1 MIYLMSLWNVN
12 SPEVSTSTEVDQNVP
27 TLFTS
32 PRKSRQIPRGEAQK
46 RVEKMQGTCPSGVP
60 GGQGFLPSP
69 PNKATLQR

>member
-1 MIYLMSLWNVN
+1 MSMWNVN
-12 SPEVSTSTEVDQNVP
+12 SPEVSTSIELSQNVP
-27 TLFTS
+27 TRLFTS

-60 GGQGFLPSP
+60 GGH